1 MIDEAIG
8 KILGMAMA
16 YGVSSMG
23 LFLAYANYRKRTLK
37 ADKIMTPTA
46 WMVVGVTL
54 LAVVGAVLLVAQLA
68 QAPASADAEQVV
80 EAAAEQ
86 PIAEHGAESVA
97 EPVAEPVV
105 ESIAAAVDETSVGE
119 TVAGDTAGA
128 EPQVPRDEWPWVGI
142 VVPATIF
149 LLATWLTAGLHR
161 RFSHGDS

>member
-46 WMVVGVTL
+46 WMVVGITV
-54 LAVVGAVLLVAQLA
+54 LAVIGAVFVVAQLA
-68 QAPASADAEQVV
+68 QPPGGEGSAV
-80 EAAAEQ
+80 EATL
-86 PIAEHGAESVA
+86 
-97 EPVAEPVV
+97 EPVAEPIADKPALD
-105 ESIAAAVDETSVGE
+105 ESTQ
-119 TVAGDTAGA
+119 GA
-128 EPQVPRDEWPWVGI
+128 TTPAEEEPREAWPLVGI
-142 VVPATIF
+142 VVPASIF

-161 RFSHGDS
+161 RFSHGGS